1 MIRPLLLR
9 SSLLALVLAVTV
21 TALIAQALPSVAVG
35 RIERIAAMASTHVD
49 PRHVDV
55 WLPPQY
61 DGRTPLPVLYMHDGQ
76 MLFDSTVTWNRQSW
90 NVASTVARLIG
101 EGRIP
106 PTIVVGIHNGGP
118 RRHSENYP
126 TGFLPHLP
134 PEARRTLLER
144 SLDGRSRADAYL
156 RFLVEELKPTIDA
169 RYATRRDAAHT
180 MIAGSSMGGLISL
193 YAISEYPAVFGG
205 AAALSTHWPGWGADN
220 ATGPIAAFTYLRDRL
235 PDPASHRVWMD
246 HGTTELDALYV
257 IHQPIVD
264 RIARDRGYDDRSL
277 RSVVFPGTGHNERAW
292 AARLE
297 QPLVFLLSPRPR

>member
-1 MIRPLLLR
+1 MTRTTSSR
-9 SSLLALVLAVTV
+9 SVRLALVASLFGAT
-21 TALIAQALPSVAVG
+21 LGAQALPSVGVG
-35 RIERIAAMASTHVD
+35 RIERIASMPSAHVD

-61 DGRTPLPVLYMHDGQ
+61 DGRAPLPVLYMHDGQ

-90 NVASTVARLIG
+90 DVASTVARLIA

-106 PTIVVGIHNGGP
+106 PTIVVGVHNGGR
-118 RRHSENYP
+118 RRHSEYYP

-134 PEARRTLLER
+134 PAVRTDLVARA
-144 SLDGRSRADAYL
+144 LDGRSRADAYL
-156 RFLVEELKPTIDA
+156 RFLVEELKPTIDR

-180 MIAGSSMGGLISL
+180 VIAGSSMGGLISL
-193 YAISEYPAVFGG
+193 YAISEYPGVFGA
-205 AAALSTHWPGWGADN
+205 AAALSTHWVGWGAAN

-235 PDPASHRVWMD
+235 PDPATHRLWMD
-246 HGTTELDALYV
+246 HGTTELDSLYV

-264 RIARDRGYDDRSL
+264 RIARDRGYDERSL
-277 RSVVFPGTGHNERAW
+277 RSRVFPGTGHNERAW

-297 QPLVFLLSPRPR
+297 QPLVFLLSPRP